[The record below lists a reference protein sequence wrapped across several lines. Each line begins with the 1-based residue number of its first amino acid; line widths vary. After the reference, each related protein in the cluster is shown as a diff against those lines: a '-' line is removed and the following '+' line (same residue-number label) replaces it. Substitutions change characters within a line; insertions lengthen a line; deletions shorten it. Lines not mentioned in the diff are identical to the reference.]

1 MYAIVELGGR
11 QWKVEPG
18 ARLEVNRLPDAV
30 GAQHVVERVLFA
42 QNGEQLQVGRPYVA
56 GTKVICQVV
65 EHRLGPK
72 TISYHYRRREN
83 WRKTRGH
90 RQPLTRLVVKE
101 IVFGGTAVKPPAA
114 EKPRAA
120 AAAQAKRV
128 VKKPASRPK
137 KEANDGA

>member
-1 MYAIVELGGR
+1 MYAIVEVGGR

-18 ARLEVNRLPDAV
+18 VRLEVNRLPGAV
-30 GAQHVVERVLFA
+30 GAQHVVDRVLFA
-42 QNGEQLQVGRPYVA
+42 QTGERLQVGRPYVA
-56 GTKVICQVV
+56 DAKVICEVV

-101 IVFGGTAVKPPAA
+101 IVVGDAA
-114 EKPRAA
+114 AKPRAA
-120 AAAQAKRV
+120 AAAQAKHV

-137 KEANDGA
+137 KEAKDGA

>member
-1 MYAIVELGGR
+1 MYAIVEVGGH

-18 ARLEVNRLPDAV
+18 ARLDINRLPDAV

-42 QNGEQLQVGRPYVA
+42 QNGEQLHIGRPYVSGA
-56 GTKVICQVV
+56 KVVCEVI

-72 TISYHYRRREN
+72 ALSYHFRRREN
-83 WRKTRGH
+83 WRKTVGH

-101 IVFGGTAVKPPAA
+101 IVFGEGDA
-114 EKPRAA
+114 KPRAA
-120 AAAQAKRV
+120 AATPKV

-137 KEANDGA
+137 KAAKDGS